1 MSAAAKLAAA
11 AAKAA
16 KAAPAAAPAAAHV
29 PASSAPPQATS
40 VATSVAPPQAAPK
53 TATAP
58 ASKATSKPKSLECAE
73 FSKTKQHCHRGEH
86 CRDKRC
92 VAAYRAAVATAP
104 PKSSGNGGD
113 GGVAA
118 ALAAMEARVNSRL
131 DNIAATVTSGFTE
144 TKSIL
149 SEQQKA
155 TIGMTKALEAMMI
168 ASANFQSS
176 VTGLLKGGMASHPE
190 LPAPPTRPAICA
202 PATTPRS
209 KITEVHDER
218 PSARGGGCATEFG
231 RSSDLTGADIDPFL
245 VACGSVFPQDGT
257 LFRALC
263 EICGKTGLSDYHR
276 ELISSIR
283 KVTNNDNL
291 AALLF
296 LLLTGSKQ
304 FRKGSFSDFRTSC
317 DAMLGSNWTKTQ
329 TAFSQVC
336 DHMLKGMSD
345 WQITKKGGISVSN
358 ADLQNKSNRTSV
370 FNNLVTNF
378 QS

>member
-1 MSAAAKLAAA
+1 MSSTAAKLAAK
-11 AAKAA
+11 AKAA
-16 KAAPAAAPAAAHV
+16 SKAATAT
-29 PASSAPPQATS
+29 ASTAPPQATS
-40 VATSVAPPQAAPK
+40 VAAKEAASVATSVAPSSAPTVAPPKAPPKPQQ
-53 TATAP
+53 
-58 ASKATSKPKSLECAE
+58 CDE
-73 FSKTKQHCHRGEH
+73 FNRTKQHCHRGKR
-86 CRDKRC
+86 CRDQRC
-92 VAAYRAAVATAP
+92 VDAFLAAAAAAP

-144 TKSIL
+144 TKSML

-155 TIGMTKALEAMMI
+155 TIEMQKAMQAMMM

-176 VTGLLKGGMASHPE
+176 VAGLLNGGMAPRPE
-190 LPAPPTRPAICA
+190 LTAPPTRPAICA
-202 PATTPRS
+202 PATTLRS
-209 KITEVHDER
+209 SITEMQEER
-218 PSARGGGCATEFG
+218 PAARGGATATSVR
-231 RSSDLTGADIDPFL
+231 RSSELTGADIDPFMQ
-245 VACGSVFPQDGT
+245 ACATNGFPEDGT
-257 LFRALC
+257 LFRGLC

-276 ELISSIR
+276 ELISSIG
-283 KVTNNDNL
+283 KVTSDDNL

-317 DAMLGSNWTKTQ
+317 DAMLVSNRTKTQ
-329 TAFSQVC
+329 AIFSNVC
-336 DHMLKGMSD
+336 DNMLKGMSD
-345 WQITKKGGISVSN
+345 WQITKKGCISVSN